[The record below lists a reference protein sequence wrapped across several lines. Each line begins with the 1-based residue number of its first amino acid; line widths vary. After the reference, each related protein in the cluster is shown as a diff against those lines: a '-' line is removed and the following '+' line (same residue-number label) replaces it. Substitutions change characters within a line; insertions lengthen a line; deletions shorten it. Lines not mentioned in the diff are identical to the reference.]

1 MLVHVTWQQSGDE
14 AALRPELEVPDELD
28 NDDVAGYLEEQ
39 HGGTVNEWKPLTRRA
54 DPTDP
59 KPLACPH
66 CGSDQFAEIGYVD
79 YRSRGE
85 ISVDTDGTT
94 FCADGDT
101 RFGED
106 YHPIAFECADCDAS
120 GQSLAGEP
128 FERPDPDALRVRLA
142 RERQQLAEEEQQH
155 PSRDDLD
162 YANADGMLPNLEALG
177 SVEAFDA
184 GVEGGIELATGAALR
199 AICGTRAYIARKDW
213 RLRLLNF
220 ARTELEEP
228 GARLI
233 TLRAGGKI
241 DVASRLYPETAYK
254 NTQQMMDVACTR
266 QTRVQN
272 ESEANV
278 YVARRHRD
286 GVVIFTYRHGVLI
299 DDGDSAPA
307 TAIPPL
313 APGT

>member
-1 MLVHVTWQQSGDE
+1 MLVHVTWQQTDDG
-14 AALRPELEVPDELD
+14 AALRPDFEVPDDLD
-28 NDDVAGYLEEQ
+28 NDDVADYLKAQ
-39 HGGTVNEWKPLTRRA
+39 YGGTVSEWKPLTRR
-54 DPTDP
+54 TDP
-59 KPLACPH
+59 IKPQPLACPH
-66 CGSDQFAEIGYVD
+66 CGGDQFAEIGYVD

-94 FCADGDT
+94 FRADGDT

-120 GQSLAGEP
+120 VTSLAGEP
-128 FERPDPDALRVRLA
+128 FERPDPYALRVRLA

-162 YANADGMLPNLEALG
+162 YANADGMLPNLEAL
-177 SVEAFDA
+177 SSAEAFDA
-184 GVEGGIELATGAALR
+184 GVEAGIELATGAALR
-199 AICGTRAYIARKDW
+199 AICGNVAYIARHDW

-220 ARTELEEP
+220 ARTVLEEP
-228 GARLI
+228 GTRLI
-233 TLRAGGKI
+233 ALRPGGHI

-254 NTQQMMDVACTR
+254 NPQQMMDVACTR

-278 YVARRHRD
+278 YVARRHRAD
-286 GVVIFTYRHGVLI
+286 ITVYCGCHFLLI
-299 DDGDSAPA
+299 DEGDTLPA
-307 TAIPPL
+307 SAIPPS
-313 APGT
+313 APSA